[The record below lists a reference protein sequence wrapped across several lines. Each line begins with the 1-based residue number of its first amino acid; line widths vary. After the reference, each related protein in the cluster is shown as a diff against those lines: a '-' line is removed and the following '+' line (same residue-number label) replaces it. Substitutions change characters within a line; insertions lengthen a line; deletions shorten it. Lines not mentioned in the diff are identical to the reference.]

1 MNLYT
6 TQKNCFF
13 KILLAVRKKGG
24 KNLWK
29 ILFLFSFILIG
40 NCFYIRK
47 CDAATNAIITGASSL
62 NIRSGPGTSYDN
74 VMADDN
80 TKITLP
86 NGYNVSIVGEAYDN
100 ERNLWYKISFTYRN
114 ATYEGYAMATYIKE
128 RNSVGSESNF
138 EEYLTQQ
145 GFPESYKEK
154 LRTLHSAHPK
164 WIFEAFHTGLE
175 WQRTVNAESE
185 VGKNLIQNNVI
196 SSWKSMENGA
206 YNWDTN
212 TWVVFDGA
220 DWVAAS
226 KELITYYLDPRNF
239 LDESNIFMFETLS
252 YDNSY
257 QTASGVQSILSGSFM
272 SGTYTDTDGWSGSYA
287 EAFIYAAE
295 QSGVSPYH
303 LASRSLQEL
312 SPSGSS
318 SVSGTVSGY
327 EGYYNFYNIGA
338 TSSSNPILNGL
349 AFAKQYN
356 DTYFLP
362 WNAKWKAI
370 AGGAI
375 YLGKRYINVGQDTLY
390 LQKFNVQGSSPYTHQ
405 YMTNVQ
411 AASSEAKKMAVAYGN
426 TGDREIVFKI
436 PIFENMPNTI
446 SPLPTGSGSSVA
458 VLSELSIKGYTLT
471 PTFNKN
477 VTEYDLVLNEIIS
490 SVEVSAKAADSSSSV
505 SGTGTHKLQE
515 GSNNIKIVVTA
526 PSGNTTTY
534 TIHIV
539 VPLSKPNTNGSS
551 SNGPGSNGNGPSS
564 NGNGPGSNGETISDK
579 PGTPEQTTTSNKPT
593 TPEQTTTSNKPET
606 PEQTTTSNKPETPEQ
621 TTAPDKPG
629 TPEQTT
635 SSDKPTTPEQTTSSD
650 NPTTSGED
658 EKQITISAKGKK
670 FMTLKEKDKTT
681 TVIYGF
687 DVGVEAAEAVKSI
700 TATNCSVQILNSD
713 RTPNTSIIATGNIVQ
728 IKSNK
733 DNAIISE
740 LLVVIYG
747 DVNGDGQINAKDMLY
762 LQQHLLGIITLNGVY
777 AEAGDINWAADA
789 LDSKGVKTTQI
800 NAQDILHLKRHLL
813 DIKYITQK

>member
-164 WIFEAFHTGLE
+164 WIFEAFHTGLD

-458 VLSELSIKGYTLT
+458 VLSELSIKGYSLT

-515 GSNNIKIVVTA
+515 GSNNIRIVVTA

-539 VPLSKPNTNGSS
+539 VPLSKPNTNGPGTNGNDSN
-551 SNGPGSNGNGPSS
+551 SNGPGSNGNGP
-564 NGNGPGSNGETISDK
+564 GTNGETISDK
-579 PGTPEQTTTSNKPT
+579 PGTSEQPTTSN
-593 TPEQTTTSNKPET
+593 
-606 PEQTTTSNKPETPEQ
+606 
-621 TTAPDKPG
+621 KPG

-635 SSDKPTTPEQTTSSD
+635 SPNKPGTPEQTTSPD
-650 NPTTSGED
+650 KPTTPTTSGED
-658 EKQITISAKGKK
+658 EKQITISAKGKQ
-670 FMTLKEKDKTT
+670 FMTLKENNKST

-687 DVGVEAAEAVKSI
+687 DVGMEATEAVKSI
-700 TATNCSVQILNSD
+700 TATNCSVQILNAD

>member
-40 NCFYIRK
+40 SCFYIEK

-74 VMADDN
+74 VIADDN

-114 ATYEGYAMATYIKE
+114 ATYEGYALATYIKE
-128 RNSVGSESNF
+128 RNSLGSESNF

-164 WIFEAFHTGLE
+164 WIFEAFHTGLD

-196 SSWKSMENGA
+196 SSWKSMEKGA

-257 QTASGVQSILSGSFM
+257 QTAAGVQSILSGSFM

-287 EAFIYAAE
+287 DAFIYAAE

-426 TGDREIVFKI
+426 IGDREIVFKI
-436 PIFENMPNTI
+436 PIFENMPSTI

-458 VLSELSIKGYTLT
+458 VLSELSIKGYSLT

-515 GSNNIKIVVTA
+515 GSNNIRIVVTA

-539 VPLSKPNTNGSS
+539 VPLSKPNTNGPGTNGNDSN
-551 SNGPGSNGNGPSS
+551 SNGPGSNGNGP
-564 NGNGPGSNGETISDK
+564 GTNGETISDK
-579 PGTPEQTTTSNKPT
+579 PGTSEQPTTSNKPG
-593 TPEQTTTSNKPET
+593 TPEQTTS
-606 PEQTTTSNKPETPEQ
+606 
-621 TTAPDKPG
+621 PDKPG

-635 SSDKPTTPEQTTSSD
+635 SPDKPTT
-650 NPTTSGED
+650 PTTSGED
-658 EKQITISAKGKK
+658 EKQITISAKGKQ
-670 FMTLKEKDKTT
+670 FMTLKENNKST

-687 DVGVEAAEAVKSI
+687 DVGMEATEAVKSI
-700 TATNCSVQILNSD
+700 TATNCSVQILNAD

-747 DVNGDGQINAKDMLY
+747 DINGDGQINAKDMLY

>member
-40 NCFYIRK
+40 SCFYIEK

-74 VMADDN
+74 VIADDN

-114 ATYEGYAMATYIKE
+114 ATYEGYALATYIKE
-128 RNSVGSESNF
+128 RNSLGSESNF

-164 WIFEAFHTGLE
+164 WIFEAFHTGLD

-196 SSWKSMENGA
+196 SSWKSMEKGA

-257 QTASGVQSILSGSFM
+257 QTAAGVQSILSGSFM

-287 EAFIYAAE
+287 DAFIYAAE

-426 TGDREIVFKI
+426 IGDREIVFKI
-436 PIFENMPNTI
+436 PIFENMPSTI

-458 VLSELSIKGYTLT
+458 VLSELSIKGYSLT

-490 SVEVSAKAADSSSSV
+490 SV
-505 SGTGTHKLQE
+505 
-515 GSNNIKIVVTA
+515 
-526 PSGNTTTY
+526 
-534 TIHIV
+534 
-539 VPLSKPNTNGSS
+539 
-551 SNGPGSNGNGPSS
+551 
-564 NGNGPGSNGETISDK
+564 
-579 PGTPEQTTTSNKPT
+579 
-593 TPEQTTTSNKPET
+593 
-606 PEQTTTSNKPETPEQ
+606 
-621 TTAPDKPG
+621 
-629 TPEQTT
+629 
-635 SSDKPTTPEQTTSSD
+635 
-650 NPTTSGED
+650 
-658 EKQITISAKGKK
+658 
-670 FMTLKEKDKTT
+670 
-681 TVIYGF
+681 
-687 DVGVEAAEAVKSI
+687 
-700 TATNCSVQILNSD
+700 
-713 RTPNTSIIATGNIVQ
+713 
-728 IKSNK
+728 
-733 DNAIISE
+733 
-740 LLVVIYG
+740 
-747 DVNGDGQINAKDMLY
+747 
-762 LQQHLLGIITLNGVY
+762 
-777 AEAGDINWAADA
+777 
-789 LDSKGVKTTQI
+789 
-800 NAQDILHLKRHLL
+800 
-813 DIKYITQK
+813 

>member
-6 TQKNCFF
+6 PQKKRLF
-13 KILLAVRKKGG
+13 KPLLAVKEKGG
-24 KNLWK
+24 KK
-29 ILFLFSFILIG
+29 IWTILSIFSFTLIIACLYG
-40 NCFYIRK
+40 WK
-47 CDAATNAIITGASSL
+47 CDAATNAVISGATSL

-74 VMADDN
+74 VVADDD
-80 TKITLP
+80 TKISLP
-86 NGYNVSIVGEAYDN
+86 NGYNVSILEKEYDE

-114 ATYEGYAMATYIKE
+114 STYEGYALSTYIKE
-128 RNSVGSESNF
+128 RNTSGMESNF

-145 GFPESYKEK
+145 GFPESYKER
-154 LRTLHSAHPK
+154 LRTLHSKHPK
-164 WIFEAFHTGLE
+164 WIFEAFHTGLD

-185 VGKNLIQNNVI
+185 VGKNLVQNNAI
-196 SSWKSMENGA
+196 SSWKSMEQGA

-212 TWVVFDGA
+212 KWVVFDGS

-226 KELITYYLDPRNF
+226 RELITYYLDPRNF

-257 QTASGVQSILSGSFM
+257 QTVQGVQNILNSSFM
-272 SGTYTDTDGWSGSYA
+272 SGTYTDSDGWTGSYA

-312 SPSGSS
+312 SPTGSS

-362 WNAKWKAI
+362 WDAKWKSI

-375 YLGKRYINVGQDTLY
+375 YLGKRYINIGQDTLY
-390 LQKFNVQGSSPYTHQ
+390 LQKFNVQGSNPYTHQ

-411 AASSEAKKMAVAYGN
+411 AASSEAKKMAVAYGSAD
-426 TGDREIVFKI
+426 DREIVFKI
-436 PIFENMPNTI
+436 PVFENMPSTI

-458 VLSELSIKGYTLT
+458 VLSELSVKGYSLT

-477 VTEYDLVLNEIIS
+477 TTEYDLVLSEIIS
-490 SVEVSAKAADSSSSV
+490 SVEVSAKAADSNSLI
-505 SGTGTHKLQE
+505 SGTGTHKLQI
-515 GSNNIKIVVTA
+515 GSNDIRVVVTA

-539 VPLSKPNTNGSS
+539 VPSDKPNTNGPGGNEPNT
-551 SNGPGSNGNGPSS
+551 NGPGENGSNT
-564 NGNGPGSNGETISDK
+564 NGPGTNEPNTNGPGGQETEE
-579 PGTPEQTTTSNKPT
+579 PTTTKA
-593 TPEQTTTSNKPET
+593 PEENDGK
-606 PEQTTTSNKPETPEQ
+606 
-621 TTAPDKPG
+621 
-629 TPEQTT
+629 
-635 SSDKPTTPEQTTSSD
+635 
-650 NPTTSGED
+650 
-658 EKQITISAKGKK
+658 ITISAKDKR
-670 FMTLKEKDKTT
+670 FMTLKEENKNI

-687 DVGVEAAEAVKSI
+687 DVGTTSAEAVKSI
-700 TATNCSVQILNSD
+700 SATNCSVQILKAD
-713 RTPNTSIIATGNIVQ
+713 KTPNTDIIATGNIVQ
-728 IKSNK
+728 IISNK
-733 DNAIISE
+733 DNSIVSE
-740 LLVVIYG
+740 IPIVIYG
-747 DVNGDGQINAKDMLY
+747 DINGDGQINGKDLLY
-762 LQQHLLGIITLNGVY
+762 LQQHLLGIINLTGVY
-777 AEAGDINWAADA
+777 AEAADISWADGAV
-789 LDSKGVKTTQI
+789 SSEGIKTTGI
-800 NAQDILHLKRHLL
+800 NAQDMLHLKRHLL
-813 DIKYITQK
+813 DVKYISQK

>member
-1 MNLYT
+1 MKKKTRKQGLAV
-6 TQKNCFF
+6 
-13 KILLAVRKKGG
+13 LLALFMAINSCSGFKPWTSMDAYADVVRTAVV
-24 KNLWK
+24 N
-29 ILFLFSFILIG
+29 
-40 NCFYIRK
+40 
-47 CDAATNAIITGASSL
+47 ATTL
-62 NIRSGPGTSYDN
+62 NVRSGPGTS
-74 VMADDN
+74 
-80 TKITLP
+80 K
-86 NGYNVSIVGEAYDN
+86 SIVAKLTNGTSVSVLGETTGTDGKMWYHIQFGGGSKGYVLSSYLKFPTAYTSD
-100 ERNLWYKISFTYRN
+100 
-114 ATYEGYAMATYIKE
+114 A
-128 RNSVGSESNF
+128 NF
-138 EEYLTQQ
+138 EQYLNSQ

-164 WIFEAFHTGLE
+164 WIFEAFHTGLD

-579 PGTPEQTTTSNKPT
+579 PGTPEQTT
-593 TPEQTTTSNKPET
+593 
-606 PEQTTTSNKPETPEQ
+606 
-621 TTAPDKPG
+621 
-629 TPEQTT
+629 

>member
-40 NCFYIRK
+40 SCFYIEK

-74 VMADDN
+74 VIADDN

-114 ATYEGYAMATYIKE
+114 ATYEGYALATYIKE
-128 RNSVGSESNF
+128 RNSLGSESNF

-164 WIFEAFHTGLE
+164 WIFEAFHTGLD

-196 SSWKSMENGA
+196 SSWKSMEKGA

-257 QTASGVQSILSGSFM
+257 QTAAGVQSILSGSFM

-287 EAFIYAAE
+287 DAFIYAAE

-426 TGDREIVFKI
+426 IGDREIVFKI
-436 PIFENMPNTI
+436 PIFENMPSTI

-458 VLSELSIKGYTLT
+458 VLSELSIKGYSLT

-515 GSNNIKIVVTA
+515 GSNNIRIVVTA

-539 VPLSKPNTNGSS
+539 VPLSKPNTNGSN
-551 SNGPGSNGNGPSS
+551 SNGPGSNS
-564 NGNGPGSNGETISDK
+564 NGPGTNGETISDK
-579 PGTPEQTTTSNKPT
+579 PGTSEQPTTSN
-593 TPEQTTTSNKPET
+593 
-606 PEQTTTSNKPETPEQ
+606 
-621 TTAPDKPG
+621 KPG

-635 SSDKPTTPEQTTSSD
+635 SPNKPGTPEQTTSPD
-650 NPTTSGED
+650 KPTTPTTSGED
-658 EKQITISAKGKK
+658 EKQITISAKGKQ
-670 FMTLKEKDKTT
+670 FMTLKENNKST

-687 DVGVEAAEAVKSI
+687 DVGMEATEAVKSI
-700 TATNCSVQILNSD
+700 TATNCSVQILNAD

>member
-40 NCFYIRK
+40 SCFYIEK

-74 VMADDN
+74 VIADDN

-114 ATYEGYAMATYIKE
+114 ATYEGYALATYIKE
-128 RNSVGSESNF
+128 RNSLGSESNF

-164 WIFEAFHTGLE
+164 WIFEAFHTGLD

-196 SSWKSMENGA
+196 SSWKSMEKGA

-257 QTASGVQSILSGSFM
+257 QTAAGVQSILSGSFM

-287 EAFIYAAE
+287 DAFIYAAE

-426 TGDREIVFKI
+426 IGDREIVFKI
-436 PIFENMPNTI
+436 PIFENMPSTI

-458 VLSELSIKGYTLT
+458 VLSELSIKGYSLT

-515 GSNNIKIVVTA
+515 GSNNIRIVVTA

-539 VPLSKPNTNGSS
+539 VPLSKPNTNGPGTNGNDSN
-551 SNGPGSNGNGPSS
+551 SNGPGSNGNGP
-564 NGNGPGSNGETISDK
+564 GTNGETISDK
-579 PGTPEQTTTSNKPT
+579 PGTSEQPTTSNKPG
-593 TPEQTTTSNKPET
+593 TPEQTTS
-606 PEQTTTSNKPETPEQ
+606 
-621 TTAPDKPG
+621 PDKPG

-635 SSDKPTTPEQTTSSD
+635 SPDKPTT
-650 NPTTSGED
+650 PTTSGED
-658 EKQITISAKGKK
+658 EKQITISAKGKQ
-670 FMTLKEKDKTT
+670 FMTLKENNKST

-687 DVGVEAAEAVKSI
+687 DVGMEATEAVKSI
-700 TATNCSVQILNSD
+700 TATNCSVQILNAD

>member
-40 NCFYIRK
+40 SCFYIEK

-74 VMADDN
+74 VIADDN

-114 ATYEGYAMATYIKE
+114 ATYEGYALATYIKE
-128 RNSVGSESNF
+128 RNSLGSESNF

-164 WIFEAFHTGLE
+164 WIFEAFHTGLD

-196 SSWKSMENGA
+196 SSWKSMEKGA

-257 QTASGVQSILSGSFM
+257 QTAAGVQSILSGSFM

-287 EAFIYAAE
+287 DAFIYAAE

-426 TGDREIVFKI
+426 IGDREIVFKI
-436 PIFENMPNTI
+436 PIFENMPSTI

-458 VLSELSIKGYTLT
+458 VLSELSIKGYSLT

-515 GSNNIKIVVTA
+515 GSNNIRIVVTA

-539 VPLSKPNTNGSS
+539 VPLSKPNTNGPGTNGNDSN
-551 SNGPGSNGNGPSS
+551 SNGPGSNGNGP
-564 NGNGPGSNGETISDK
+564 GTNGETISDK
-579 PGTPEQTTTSNKPT
+579 PGTSEQPTTSN
-593 TPEQTTTSNKPET
+593 
-606 PEQTTTSNKPETPEQ
+606 
-621 TTAPDKPG
+621 KPG

-635 SSDKPTTPEQTTSSD
+635 SPNKPGTPEQTTSPD
-650 NPTTSGED
+650 KPTTPTTSGED
-658 EKQITISAKGKK
+658 EKQITISAKGKQ
-670 FMTLKEKDKTT
+670 FMTLKENNKST

-687 DVGVEAAEAVKSI
+687 DVGMEATEAVKSI
-700 TATNCSVQILNSD
+700 TATNCSVQILNAD